1 MKFLESLYQWL
12 NPIPTPSVPHYGRGV
27 YALPN
32 PREHELFDD
41 ASRAF
46 IEGERLQGFEYFL
59 ASLVHSTNHLTFS
72 RTDDVITFTLMQG
85 SAIVRGTITHDTFE
99 ATSLI
104 AHSSQL
110 HVALKRRFLE
120 RNFQLTYG
128 RFSEQNGTIILSIRL
143 NNATIT
149 PQKIFFPLREISLN
163 ADYEKEMIASEF
175 NETLLIEYDHLQ
187 LLASDTAIKL
197 HAWMLQWIQETKKS
211 LLGLLSNDNS
221 GMVSFSY
228 LALLLQIDY
237 LIVPR
242 KKMAKDIAEKIN
254 GYFLSDEKLTET
266 KNAELEAYLNELE
279 TMDTETFASQIYR
292 ADYTFS
298 PFDQAMHDE
307 ISAFIEE
314 SLSKVRWYKNNH
326 ANYVTAA
333 IYRYIALYVLYNYG
347 LHPTLRSLMHLH
359 VQIYCADFFEAMGEK
374 ALYHPDTKRFE
385 KALIK
390 EHIEAAISPYKERF
404 KGLQNFA
411 DELNYEDLD
420 HFSYSYYLHI
430 KNLDFMES

>member
-1 MKFLESLYQWL
+1 M
-12 NPIPTPSVPHYGRGV
+12 
-27 YALPN
+27 
-32 PREHELFDD
+32 
-41 ASRAF
+41 
-46 IEGERLQGFEYFL
+46 
-59 ASLVHSTNHLTFS
+59 
-72 RTDDVITFTLMQG
+72 
-85 SAIVRGTITHDTFE
+85 DT
-99 ATSLI
+99 
-104 AHSSQL
+104 
-110 HVALKRRFLE
+110 
-120 RNFQLTYG
+120 RN
-128 RFSEQNGTIILSIRL
+128 
-143 NNATIT
+143 
-149 PQKIFFPLREISLN
+149 
-163 ADYEKEMIASEF
+163 
-175 NETLLIEYDHLQ
+175 
-187 LLASDTAIKL
+187 
-197 HAWMLQWIQETKKS
+197 KKS

-390 EHIEAAISPYKERF
+390 EHVEAAISPYKERF